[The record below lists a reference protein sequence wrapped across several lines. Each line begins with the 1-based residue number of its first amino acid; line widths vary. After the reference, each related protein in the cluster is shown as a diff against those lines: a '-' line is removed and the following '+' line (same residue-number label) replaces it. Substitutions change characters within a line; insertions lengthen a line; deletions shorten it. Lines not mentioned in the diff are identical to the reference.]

1 MAWRVK
7 DWLWLAVAL
16 AAATLAAGTSGT
28 AAEPAARATAVEPP
42 CSSATFT
49 GQLEAGTMPTKPAAR
64 WHDA

>member
-28 AAEPAARATAVEPP
+28 AAEPAARATAVEPA
-42 CSSATFT
+42 CSSTTFT
-49 GQLEAGTMPTKPAAR
+49 GQPEAGTMLTKSAAR